1 MSTPTYG
8 QAATIENA
16 PFPPTAVNIVSSTN
30 ASPTVIT
37 ATAHGLHTG
46 QVVAI
51 SGHLV
56 NTNVDGIWL
65 AAVVTADTFRITNF
79 SGTLINGNGVGV
91 ATGSVQSLA
100 FPGASLP
107 EDTADDRDAAS
118 VNVPFEFCLDALAD
132 LAYRSLMRVP
142 GVFEVTDAP
151 DADASLDCTYLEY
164 RIPDTLAAGRTYTL
178 ISTAGG
184 RIPKDGARMKF
195 SRTGALLT
203 NTVTFNREGAV
214 TIATIAATTAAGV
227 EFVFRTSDSKWHVS
241 SWSGNTTPLGI
252 V

>member
-16 PFPPTAVNIVSSTN
+16 PFPPAAVNIVSSTN

-46 QVVAI
+46 QVIAI

-56 NTNVDGIWL
+56 NTNANGIWL
-65 AAVVTADTFRITNF
+65 AAVVSADTFRITNF
-79 SGTLINGNGVGV
+79 AGTLINGNGVGG
-91 ATGSVQSLA
+91 ATGTVQSLA
-100 FPGASLP
+100 FPGANLP
-107 EDTADDRDAAS
+107 QDTADDRDAAS
-118 VNVPFEFCLDALAD
+118 VNVPFEFCMDALAD

-151 DADASLDCTYLEY
+151 DADASLDCTYREY
-164 RIPDTLAAGRTYTL
+164 RIPDTLASNRTYTL
-178 ISTAGG
+178 LSTSG
-184 RIPKDGARMKF
+184 RIPKNGDRVSF

-203 NTVTFNREGAV
+203 NGITFNREGAV
-214 TIATIAATTAAGV
+214 TIATIASTTAAGV
-227 EFVFRTSDSKWHVS
+227 EFVFRSSDSKWHVS